1 MRAAICL
8 LLLLVNGVIAQT
20 NRGPAFEVAS
30 IKPSAPDGT
39 RSAIAMPPGGRVEI
53 GNRTLKAMI
62 EDAWHI
68 QPYQIAGGPAWLDS
82 AHYDISA
89 RAAAQPGEV
98 LKREDVL
105 RMLQTLLVDRF
116 HLVVRREV
124 RQLPIYE
131 LVRARKGGRLGPK
144 LVESKKG
151 SCVQPDPVN
160 PFAVDTMKLC
170 GNFALGPGE
179 LVLVSG
185 PISTL
190 TPLLS
195 RLLGR
200 TVIDKTGLTKNYDI
214 DIEWTPD
221 ESLAMQLPP
230 GAPRPE
236 PGGPTIFQ
244 VFRDQL
250 GLAFQGQKGP
260 IEIFVIES
268 AEKPAGN

>member
-1 MRAAICL
+1 L
-8 LLLLVNGVIAQT
+8 LLLLANEVIAQT

-30 IKPSAPDGT
+30 IKPSAPDET
-39 RSAIAMPPGGRVEI
+39 MSATAMPPGGRIEI
-53 GNRTLKAMI
+53 SNLTLKALI

-68 QPYQIAGGPAWLDS
+68 QPYQISGGPSWLDS

-89 RAAAQPGEV
+89 KAASAQPGDV

-105 RMLQTLLVDRF
+105 RMLQTLLEDRF
-116 HLVVRREV
+116 HLVLRREV

-131 LVRARKGGRLGPK
+131 LVRARKDGKLGQK
-144 LVESKKG
+144 LVESKAG
-151 SCVQPDPVN
+151 GCVQFDPVN
-160 PFAVDTMKLC
+160 PFTVDTMKLC
-170 GNFALGPGE
+170 GNFALGPDG
-179 LVLVSG
+179 LTLVSA

-214 DIEWTPD
+214 EIEWMPD

-230 GAPRPE
+230 DAPRPP
-236 PGGPTIFQ
+236 PGGPSIFQ

-250 GLAFQGQKGP
+250 GLELKGNKGP
-260 IEIFVIES
+260 VEIFVIES
-268 AEKPAGN
+268 AEKPAEN